1 MSDQRNVIL
10 AVVLSIAI
18 LLGYQ
23 FFFLKAKPTQN
34 VPPTP
39 TAAEAVKPE
48 PPKDVSAGS
57 EPQGRT
63 MRPRAA
69 VLAESGRVTIKTPRL
84 TGSIALTGGRIDDVT
99 LAGYRQTEAPDSPN
113 VTLLSPSGTEKP
125 YFVELGW
132 SVAAGTGVKV
142 PTAATQWSANGREL
156 MPKTPVELW
165 WDNGEGLTFIR
176 TVAVDD
182 RYVFTVTQRVENH
195 SGKDVTLYPYGL
207 IARIGLP
214 HLEGYSV
221 LHEGPL
227 GVLGGTLEEVT
238 YKKLADKPFSTESTG
253 GWLGI
258 TDKYWLAALLPDQKT
273 PLHAKF
279 TRNDA
284 GGTERYQVDYLMS
297 GVTVAAGQTKEIT
310 NRVFVGAKE
319 VKTISAYE
327 EKLGIDKFDRAID
340 FGWFYF
346 LTKPFFYIIDYL
358 FNLFGNFGIAILGF
372 VVLLR
377 LAMFP
382 LANKS
387 YRSMNAMKRVQPEV
401 KKLQERYKDDKARL
415 QKEMMALYKK
425 EKANPMSGCLPM
437 LIQIP
442 VFFALYKVLF
452 ITIEMRHAP
461 FYGWITD
468 LSAPDPTNIFTAFGL
483 IPWTPPEMLHMGIW
497 PLIMGLSMWLL
508 QKMSPAP
515 PDPTQAKIMQMLPI
529 VFTFM
534 MAKFAAGLV
543 IYWSFSN
550 VLSILQQWVLLKTD
564 AHARA
569 AKAAAHAAAHDHAKK
584 K

>member
-1 MSDQRNVIL
+1 MSDQRNVII

-18 LLGYQ
+18 LFGYQ
-23 FFFLKAKPTQN
+23 FFFLKASPKQN

-39 TAAEAVKPE
+39 TADSVQPEA
-48 PPKDVSAGS
+48 PKDVAVGS

-69 VLAESGRVTIKTPRL
+69 VLAESGRISVKTPRL
-84 TGSIALTGGRIDDVT
+84 TGSIALTGARIDDIT
-99 LAGYRQTEAPDSPN
+99 LATYRQTQAPDSPN

-125 YFVELGW
+125 YFVEMGW
-132 SVAAGTGVKV
+132 SVAASAGVKV
-142 PTAATQWSANGREL
+142 PTAATQWSANGTEL
-156 MPKTPVELW
+156 TPKTPVELW

-176 TVAVDD
+176 TIAVDD
-182 RYVFTVTQRVENH
+182 RYVFSVTQRVENH

-238 YKKLADKPFSTESTG
+238 YKKLKDEAFNADSTG

-258 TDKYWLAALLPDQKT
+258 TDKYWLTALLPDQKT

-279 TRNDA
+279 TRNAA
-284 GGTERYQVDYLMS
+284 GGTDRYQVDYLMS

-310 NRVFVGAKE
+310 NHIFIGAKE
-319 VKTISAYE
+319 VKTVSGYE
-327 EKLGIDKFDRAID
+327 ESLGIDKFDRAID

-346 LTKPFFYIIDYL
+346 LTKPFFYIIDY
-358 FNLFGNFGIAILGF
+358 FYHLFGNFGLAILGF

-377 LAMFP
+377 GAMFP

-401 KKLQERYKDDKARL
+401 KRLQERHKDDKARL

-497 PLIMGLSMWLL
+497 PLIMGLTMWLL
-508 QKMSPAP
+508 QKMSPTP
-515 PDPTQAKIMQMLPI
+515 PDPTQARIMGMLPI

-550 VLSILQQWVLLKTD
+550 CLSILQQWVLLRSDT
-564 AHARA
+564 HARA
-569 AKAAAHAAAHDHAKK
+569 ARAAAHAQEHAKK